1 MVFQKEDEQGE
12 RMECLVEVKVEWL
25 DSVGREGRGDR
36 GKKGRSQLHIGFVL
50 FPGCCCAEAHIS
62 QAIMIDSFAISLG
75 AVHGGTVCCSHTC
88 QRVHSLANVV
98 RFAADPDVHGWPET
112 AAWEP
117 GKEER
122 KRKC

>member
-1 MVFQKEDEQGE
+1 MSSKQLSAGNLYSGYIKKTSTLSWKRDYMVFQKEDEQGE

-75 AVHGGTVCCSHTC
+75 ACAWGNGVL
-88 QRVHSLANVV
+88 LAHMPKSA
-98 RFAADPDVHGWPET
+98 FP
-112 AAWEP
+112 
-117 GKEER
+117 
-122 KRKC
+122 C